1 MLRRLYL
8 LAGFDDRDVERRAST
23 LQESYEEGG
32 VRAVARPYPV
42 KQGLQQG
49 HLRGVVR
56 DANDVIFG
64 RDGATNFCRRLDQ
77 RCTRQPAGEG
87 PRGKACEP
95 HPAGPTAC
103 ARARPQMVVTVCA
116 ERIEAEVIEALG
128 RATLI
133 LRLPGPALPPDD
145 LLRSALDGFEPIVEA
160 VLLASSNRPKSLY
173 AALVPD
179 RNFQRL
185 GGHPVARDVQADPSH
200 FENILRTHHDALYRS
215 DFKNPEKRKLWGAIC
230 WMRTP
235 RSKPTACTGRFRRSG
250 RLAATMPSIF
260 STPTTRS
267 VPKADPGLHFDVMN
281 KDGNGISHVLQDV
294 LTGRIDG
301 GTTRHLNATPCDRL
315 L

>member
-32 VRAVARPYPV
+32 VRVVARPYPV
-42 KQGLQQG
+42 KQGLRQS

-95 HPAGPTAC
+95 RPAGPTAC

-116 ERIEAEVIEALG
+116 ERIEAEALEALG

-145 LLRSALDGFEPIVEA
+145 QLPAALDGFEPIVEA
-160 VLLASSNRPKSLY
+160 VLLASSNRPKSLH
-173 AALVPD
+173 AALMPD

-185 GGHPVARDVQADPSH
+185 GGHPIARDVQADPAH
-200 FENILRTHHDALYRS
+200 FEDVLRVHHDNLYRS
-215 DFKNPEKRKLWGAIC
+215 DFRNPVKRKLWGAY
-230 WMRTP
+230 MLDED
-235 RSKPTACTGRFRRSG
+235 TAFQAD
-250 RLAATMPSIF
+250 RLHGSIQPVGQASRDDAF
-260 STPTTRS
+260 HLVNAHHTFGA
-267 VPKADPGLHFDVMN
+267 KADPGLHFDVMN
-281 KDGNGISHVLQDV
+281 KDGGGIGYVLRDV
-294 LTGRIDG
+294 LTGRTDG
-301 GTTRHLNATPCDRL
+301 GATKHLNATPCDRL